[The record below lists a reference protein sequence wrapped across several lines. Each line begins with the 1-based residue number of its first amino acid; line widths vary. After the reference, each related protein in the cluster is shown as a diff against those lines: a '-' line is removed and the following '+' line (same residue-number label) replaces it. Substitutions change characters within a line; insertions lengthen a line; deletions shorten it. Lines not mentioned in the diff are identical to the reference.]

1 MKTGLRY
8 LIAARRCESQDLQ
21 QLTRTCELVRATARL
36 VHELQRE
43 RGLSTLYIGSQGA
56 QFAPERQD
64 QMVRSQQAEAAL
76 REHFE
81 QLDETHV
88 PAGHGA
94 RLFSRIA
101 CALQG
106 LDALPQLRQQ
116 ADGLTWPLEQVVAGY
131 VRLVGELLAV
141 VYEAADTAT
150 DPTISRQL
158 VALLNFMQGKEY
170 AGQERA
176 TGAQMYL
183 AGQVRHA
190 DQQQLVHLIVAQ
202 DRCQETFTAFAT
214 PGAQARWLA
223 LQPVATLAQLE
234 RLRRLLC
241 TAADASPLRSTD
253 CSAWFDCCSQRMD
266 EMQAMEDLLVDEL
279 VAACLQQMTLAT
291 HELTEL
297 ETLRST
303 LHGDPS
309 PGTAN
314 AGGEQAF
321 FERAAG
327 PATPTPEHPLAS
339 PLERSV
345 YDLVQSQTQR
355 LQRVQEE
362 LDTVRSSLN
371 ERKVIERAKGLL
383 MAHRHLS
390 EADAHKTLRQMA
402 MNQNRRLVEVA
413 EATLAMAD
421 LLPGSPPR

>member
-8 LIAARRCESQDLQ
+8 LIAARRCESHDLQ

-43 RGLSTLYIGSQGA
+43 RGLSTLYLGSQGA
-56 QFAPERQD
+56 QYAPERHA
-64 QMVRSQQAEAAL
+64 QMVRSQQIEAAL

-81 QLDETHV
+81 RLDDSHV

-106 LDALPQLRQQ
+106 LDDLPQLRHQ
-116 ADGLTWPLEQVVAGY
+116 AEGLSWPLDRVVDGY
-131 VRLVGELLAV
+131 VRLVAELLGV

-150 DPTISRQL
+150 EPTISRQL

-176 TGAQMYL
+176 TGAQMFL
-183 AGQVRHA
+183 AGQVRQA

-202 DRCQETFTAFAT
+202 DRCQEAFTAFAT
-214 PGAQARWLA
+214 PSAQERWLN
-223 LQPVATLAQLE
+223 LQPLATLAQLE
-234 RLRRLLC
+234 RLRRQLC
-241 TAADASPLRSTD
+241 TAGDASPLRSTD
-253 CSAWFDCCSQRMD
+253 CNTWFDCCSQRMD
-266 EMQAMEDLLVDEL
+266 EMQAMEDLLVDDL
-279 VAACLQQMTLAT
+279 VTACTQQMAVAT
-291 HELTEL
+291 QELTEL
-297 ETLRST
+297 ETLR
-303 LHGDPS
+303 
-309 PGTAN
+309 TAVQSVPN
-314 AGGEQAF
+314 PEAAAAGGQTF
-321 FERAAG
+321 FDRAAS
-327 PATPTPEHPLAS
+327 PATSTPEHPLAS

-345 YDLVQSQTQR
+345 YDLVQSQAQR

-402 MNQNRRLVEVA
+402 MNQNRRLLEVA

-421 LLPGSPPR
+421 LLPGTSTR

>member
-8 LIAARRCESQDLQ
+8 LIAARRCESHDLQ

-43 RGLSTLYIGSQGA
+43 RGLSTLYLGSQGT
-56 QFAPERQD
+56 QFALERQA
-64 QMVRSQQAEAAL
+64 QLMRSEQAEAAL

-81 QLDETHV
+81 HLDETHV

-106 LDALPQLRQQ
+106 LDALAHLRGQTETL
-116 ADGLTWPLEQVVAGY
+116 AWPLEQVVSGY
-131 VRLVGELLAV
+131 VRLVAELLAV

-150 DPTISRQL
+150 EPTISRQL

-183 AGQVRHA
+183 AGLVRHA

-202 DRCQETFTAFAT
+202 DRSHETFTAFAT
-214 PGAQARWLA
+214 PSAQERWLN

-241 TAADASPLRSTD
+241 TAADGSPLRSTD
-253 CSAWFDCCSQRMD
+253 CGAWFDCCSERMD

-279 VAACLQQMTLAT
+279 VTACTQQMAMAT
-291 HELTEL
+291 QELTEL
-297 ETLRST
+297 ESLRAK
-303 LHGDPS
+303 LHSGQSAD
-309 PGTAN
+309 TAS

-321 FERAAG
+321 FDRAAS
-327 PATPTPEHPLAS
+327 PATPTHEHPLAS

-345 YDLVQSQTQR
+345 YDLVQSQADR

-421 LLPGSPPR
+421 LLPGTPPT